1 MKQLTIKF
9 LLGKFIIYFICTFS
23 WSALSAQN
31 NISVIDSLIG
41 EIITEE
47 VLNPENIIG
56 DSLTVFSPDSVSRL
70 IRYTEFTLTN
80 MLQNSGFK
88 VYRNSIGTG
97 NVLEIAH
104 VSVSIKY
111 SEPYSNSFFSKD
123 LSKRDIVLKFIG
135 QIRSR
140 PSGQVVKSITSENYF
155 SDEINYNNIEE
166 LEASSYSFTQGER
179 QRYSGWDR
187 IIEPAIII
195 TSVVVLVLLFFT
207 QRA

>member
-1 MKQLTIKF
+1 MTIKSH
-9 LLGKFIIYFICTFS
+9 LGKFIIYFICTFS
-23 WSALSAQN
+23 VVALSAQN

-47 VLNPENIIG
+47 VLNTGNTIG
-56 DSLTVFSPDSVSRL
+56 DTLTVFSPDSVSGL
-70 IRYTEFTLTN
+70 TRYTEFTLTN
-80 MLQNSGFK
+80 KLQSSGFK
-88 VYRNSIGTG
+88 VYRNSIRDGY
-97 NVLEIAH
+97 VLEIAH

-123 LSKRDIVLKFIG
+123 LSKRDIVFNFIG
-135 QIRSR
+135 QIRFG
-140 PSGQVVKSITSENYF
+140 PSGQVVKSITSVKFF

-166 LEASSYSFTQGER
+166 LETSSYSFTQGER
-179 QRYSGWDR
+179 RKYSGWDR

-195 TSVVVLVLLFFT
+195 TSVVVIVLLFFT